1 MKAKILMAH
10 ESHYAARDPSSSQ
23 KRIALI
29 SSYFLFQN
37 LLVWIEEH
45 TPPSTEEAR
54 GTGKASVPSGTGCEP
69 QCDLRQASQFILAS
83 VL

>member
-1 MKAKILMAH
+1 MKVTMQPGTPPHLKKELLSFLLA
-10 ESHYAARDPSSSQ
+10 
-23 KRIALI
+23 
-29 SSYFLFQN
+29 YFLFQN

-54 GTGKASVPSGTGCEP
+54 ATGKASVPSGTGCEP
-69 QCDLRQASQFILAS
+69 QCDLREASQFILVS